1 MQHCEYIFQASI
13 WCKPSVADLTN
24 NLFRSISPTSDINY
38 LNWSKDKRVQHYFRQ
53 EVGFLFCSSRKLTK
67 GQTHCPWI
75 KDRYVD
81 KFIPNT
87 SKKHKNSTCLTS
99 TALLLFEAK
108 HLLPIWD
115 SHMLF
120 VKIPSGIQKPHFFFK
135 QHFKREN
142 NEEELPSVP
151 LLMGVFKLFHHL
163 LPPPCSKIIPKADNF
178 FCPLI

>member
-120 VKIPSGIQKPHFFFK
+120 VKIPSGIQKPHFFL
-135 QHFKREN
+135 N
-142 NEEELPSVP
+142 NISKEKVMKKSCPQFHCWWEFLSCFTIFYP
-151 LLMGVFKLFHHL
+151 LRA
-163 LPPPCSKIIPKADNF
+163 PK
-178 FCPLI
+178 